1 MTRSIARVAKRVK
14 AEGDAIAGIVGKR
27 LGTNTA
33 DIGAAIAEAKRTGT
47 TDSFQNFGLNLGQ
60 GTDNALSGSTYG
72 FNPITRIRTL
82 LEWIYRGSWL
92 GGVAVDVIADD
103 MTRAGIEFGSTLEPE
118 AGQDLQAALEE
129 TGVWEGINDTI
140 KWGRLYGGAIGVLL
154 IDGQKMDQ
162 PLRLNAIGKNQFKGI
177 MVLDRWMV
185 DPGLNDLVTD
195 MGPSLGLPKFY
206 RITADAP
213 AIPRALIHHSR
224 CIRFEGDRLPYW
236 QRVMENLWGLSVFE
250 RLYDRLIA
258 FDSATTGAAQSVY
271 KSYLRTYKIMG
282 MREMIAAGG
291 EAEQILV
298 RFVDMMRRFQGIE
311 GITLIDGNDDFT
323 ANTPSNM
330 TGIAEALVQF
340 GQQLAG
346 ALQVPLVRLFGQ
358 SPAGLNASGESDLR
372 TYEDGIAH
380 RQKRQLK
387 RPLGIVLTV
396 QAASAGIKLPD
407 NFTWGFAPLRQM
419 TDEQKAETAGK
430 VATAVSSVEGTIIGR
445 ATALKELK
453 QSSQRTGIFTNIT
466 DEEIQ
471 AAEDEPA
478 PGPESQ
484 EFAADLAAPPGG
496 GPPAPGGAGGAGG
509 EPGGGAPGGRG
520 GDRSPGA
527 PPEGANDLHVHLNDS
542 LADAILWPRRGRP
555 VSIFD
560 RIGRRV
566 AARDDAVW
574 IESQHPRDPH
584 GQFATVAGGGL
595 GAHEENAREPVTGRP
610 VAVARLGSG
619 EGLAKFNAG
628 NLRSVAAHMVAM
640 AGEEGPVSKHGVG
653 QTITLFHVNM
663 PEKLGQYQRSNA
675 GRGVEGSEVGRAVS
689 EHGDGNF
696 SVAYSFPKDFAGDQ
710 KQVSVPVTA
719 VNAELAKEGYG
730 DADEAGAIAT
740 EKALRTVLN
749 KALQA
754 KMGPQHQIAGELYR
768 SHTAGRADLT
778 KPAERARVARELV
791 ASKGP
796 AAVARVQEALDKLA
810 ALNGYS
816 THLPVSEGGFM
827 QPDGRYTP
835 EREAVHDRLLA
846 KLFTPE
852 AIARATPRA
861 AKSRS

>member
-346 ALQVPLVRLFGQ
+346 ALQIPLVRLFGQ

-396 QAASAGIKLPD
+396 QAASAAIKLPD

-509 EPGGGAPGGRG
+509 EPGGGARGGRG
-520 GDRSPGA
+520 GERSPGA
-527 PPEGANDLHVHLNDS
+527 PPEGAEEGNDHDQ
-542 LADAILWPRRGRP
+542 
-555 VSIFD
+555 
-560 RIGRRV
+560 RRV
-566 AARDDAVW
+566 AGEPPPTHIHLVRD
-574 IESQHPRDPH
+574 
-584 GQFATVAGGGL
+584 
-595 GAHEENAREPVTGRP
+595 
-610 VAVARLGSG
+610 
-619 EGLAKFNAG
+619 
-628 NLRSVAAHMVAM
+628 
-640 AGEEGPVSKHGVG
+640 
-653 QTITLFHVNM
+653 
-663 PEKLGQYQRSNA
+663 
-675 GRGVEGSEVGRAVS
+675 
-689 EHGDGNF
+689 
-696 SVAYSFPKDFAGDQ
+696 
-710 KQVSVPVTA
+710 
-719 VNAELAKEGYG
+719 
-730 DADEAGAIAT
+730 
-740 EKALRTVLN
+740 
-749 KALQA
+749 
-754 KMGPQHQIAGELYR
+754 
-768 SHTAGRADLT
+768 
-778 KPAERARVARELV
+778 
-791 ASKGP
+791 
-796 AAVARVQEALDKLA
+796 
-810 ALNGYS
+810 
-816 THLPVSEGGFM
+816 
-827 QPDGRYTP
+827 
-835 EREAVHDRLLA
+835 
-846 KLFTPE
+846 
-852 AIARATPRA
+852 ARAPLRNLFGLPIVIEFRKGERRYGVKHQPIMAISTEPNRPRKARRWTALSARPMMPTPPT
-861 AKSRS
+861 